1 MFSNHILHFLWY
13 HFSAQQKVNTEEIK
27 MLRENSGRRVHTC
40 FYDDSNP
47 NGIKIVEMRNS
58 NIQAVFIP
66 RPLLH
71 QLKDEEELK
80 RPAIY
85 FLFGNG
91 REAYIGEAAKVYDR
105 LKQHASPSGKEFW
118 DVAVAIV
125 GKNSSNDLNKMDAQ
139 NLENM
144 AYLIAMEAN
153 VYNLNQTIPS
163 FQEIDQFH
171 INELNRIFEDIRFLL
186 GSLDF
191 PLLGESQTEKQEE
204 NVTDSIVEEE
214 VAVNTY
220 TSNETE
226 KTVIKTEV
234 LPESSSLANTI
245 FYLRNND
252 SIGLGKKMDGKS
264 FLVCKGSIM
273 GDFETT
279 NFPENI
285 KKTHEDK
292 FEELLA
298 SGVIE
303 KRNDYYAF
311 MEDYLFDTVSAA
323 GNFVARTRTSGPSVW
338 KDKNG
343 KKLKDYEVQPV

>member
-1 MFSNHILHFLWY
+1 
-13 HFSAQQKVNTEEIK
+13 
-27 MLRENSGRRVHTC
+27 MLKENSGRRVHTC
-40 FYDDSNP
+40 FYDDNNP

-118 DVAVAIV
+118 EVAVAIV

-171 INELNRIFEDIRFLL
+171 INELNRIFEDIRYLL

-191 PLLGESQTEKQEE
+191 PLLGEGHTNKEE
-204 NVTDSIVEEE
+204 QDVPANIVVEEE

-220 TSNETE
+220 TSNEAERTAVQ
-226 KTVIKTEV
+226 TAV
-234 LPESSSLANTI
+234 LPESKPLADIT
-245 FYLRNND
+245 FYLSNND
-252 SIGLGKKMDGKS
+252 SKGIGKKMDGKS
-264 FLVCKGSIM
+264 FLVCKGSVM
-273 GDFETT
+273 GDFTTT
-279 NFPENI
+279 NFPENL

-292 FEELLA
+292 FYDLLA

-303 KRNDYYAF
+303 EKEDCYVF
-311 MEDYLFDTVSAA
+311 VEDYLFDTVSAA

-338 KDKNG
+338 RDING
-343 KKLKDYEVQPV
+343 KKLKDYDVQSA